1 MANRLY
7 ERVQTQ
13 LNQKLNDARDQNNV
27 TLKASTEA
35 VLDRLGGDLKPNK
48 KLVQSVEIMKY
59 MADVGNGRMAVNAA
73 RDALENIKTTKHSKV
88 RADMKGY
95 YSNALSHERVHNLL
109 GDDLIIAIREN
120 GTAMGDDGARF
131 IHAVDAVHELYDQ
144 LFNTGFNPSTKEV
157 QIEAR
162 LSAELDNSPPN
173 PPNVKTSISIEN
185 VRQLRDH
192 ARRVLYPYVAAF
204 LRTFELNDVAIR
216 RIYARSDTNMIQGAN
231 TENLN
236 AVEDT
241 LDEPV
246 SINFTRP
253 AALAALGAFSQIS
266 GPFSDTVISSPAA
279 MLALT
284 SNPAIAKYGLGGL
297 NFPMRI
303 KVGSSGAM
311 SLGMR
316 GGAKKR
322 RSGKKSSKRRV
333 SGGAKKRS
341 SKRRS
346 GRKMTGGEQRA
357 EEFFGGDD
365 MPSALNPFAGGA
377 KKRRSGKKSSKRRVS
392 GGAKKRSSK
401 RRSGR
406 KMTGGEQRA
415 EELFGGK
422 KRRSGKKSS
431 KKSSKRR
438 VSGGAKKRSS
448 KRRSGRK
455 N

>member
-7 ERVQTQ
+7 DRVQTQ

-35 VLDRLGGDLKPNK
+35 VLDRLGGDLKAGK
-48 KLVQSVEIMKY
+48 KLVQSVEVMKY
-59 MADVGNGRMAVNAA
+59 IPAADEAALGRAQVSAA
-73 RDALENIKTTKHSKV
+73 KEALENIKTTKHSKV
-88 RADMKGY
+88 RAAMSNY
-95 YSNALSHERVHNLL
+95 YGITLGANETANLL
-109 GDDLIIAIREN
+109 GKDLAIAIREN
-120 GTAMGDDGARF
+120 GAAPADDTVKF

-144 LFNTGFNPSTKEV
+144 LFNTGFNPATKEV
-157 QIEAR
+157 QIEAKTV
-162 LSAELDNSPPN
+162 AELVVPGAAAAA
-173 PPNVKTSISIEN
+173 KTSISIEN
-185 VRQLRDH
+185 VRQLRDQ

-216 RIYARSDTNMIQGAN
+216 RIYARADTNMMTGAN
-231 TENLN
+231 TAGLN
-236 AVEDT
+236 PVEDA
-241 LDEPV
+241 LAEPV
-246 SINFTRP
+246 TVNFTRP

-297 NFPMRI
+297 SFPMRI

-322 RSGKKSSKRRV
+322 SGKK
-333 SGGAKKRS
+333 S

-346 GRKMTGGEQRA
+346 GRKMTGGEQRAEQRA

-377 KKRRSGKKSSKRRVS
+377 KKRRSGKKSSKKSSKRRVS

-415 EELFGGK
+415 EQRAEEFFGGK

-431 KKSSKRR
+431 KRR
-438 VSGGAKKRSS
+438 SSGGAKKRSS